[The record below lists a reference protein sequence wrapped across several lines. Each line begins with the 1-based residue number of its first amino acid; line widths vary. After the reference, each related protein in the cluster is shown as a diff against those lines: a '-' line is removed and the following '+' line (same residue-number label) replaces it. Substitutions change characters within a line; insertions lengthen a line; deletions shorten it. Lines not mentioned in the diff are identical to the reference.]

1 MKSVRF
7 SNLLLWVSRL
17 SSETWLTLCAR
28 VYLSRL
34 LHNHRW
40 FRFGR
45 TLWPEPINWLSYLV
59 VSQKHSVSHVCD
71 IIIPCARSVVT
82 LKQECACIDSPQF
95 VRTRQSEFHLD
106 EHCHMPLWP
115 RGFAGSLLLR
125 LVPAHKQQ
133 VVPWLDRRE
142 IKSRR
147 RINFPFSVMCLY
159 DPRSSY
165 LILHLCPFYPF
176 VELYFVKNG

>member
-45 TLWPEPINWLSYLV
+45 TLWPEPINWLSCGRVAKAQCEPCLWHHHPLC
-59 VSQKHSVSHVCD
+59 QVCGD
-71 IIIPCARSVVT
+71 IKAGVRLHWQSPVCENQTVRVPPWWALPHAALAPWLCRQPIAATRS
-82 LKQECACIDSPQF
+82 SPQ
-95 VRTRQSEFHLD
+95 T
-106 EHCHMPLWP
+106 
-115 RGFAGSLLLR
+115 AGR
-125 LVPAHKQQ
+125 PVIGQTWDQ
-133 VVPWLDRRE
+133 VQ
-142 IKSRR
+142 K
-147 RINFPFSVMCLY
+147 
-159 DPRSSY
+159 
-165 LILHLCPFYPF
+165 
-176 VELYFVKNG
+176 KN